1 MEAEA
6 IPPPVSTIETI
17 VLLGA
22 FNPLILDPYWLVQH
36 EIIDEFELEHAR
48 DTGKWLVSRDITIV
62 EFRRFS
68 LQADPNRVQVAMT
81 QETETPLLMADV
93 VVNIFRQLSHTPVQ
107 AVGLNHA
114 RHEELSEDRSEGILN
129 RLAPSDVV
137 ENLVP
142 GIGVANLSWRAARPD
157 DYAGQI
163 AVTVQPSVQVRGL
176 FLSLN
181 DHYDLGGGGNGE
193 SASNLVAE
201 EYQESSRR
209 SDEIIAKVIGL
220 A

>member
-93 VVNIFRQLSHTPVQ
+93 VVNIFRDLLQEPW
-107 AVGLNHA
+107 
-114 RHEELSEDRSEGILN
+114 
-129 RLAPSDVV
+129 VV
-137 ENLVP
+137 SP
-142 GIGVANLSWRAARPD
+142 
-157 DYAGQI
+157 AG
-163 AVTVQPSVQVRGL
+163 
-176 FLSLN
+176 
-181 DHYDLGGGGNGE
+181 
-193 SASNLVAE
+193 
-201 EYQESSRR
+201 
-209 SDEIIAKVIGL
+209 
-220 A
+220 